1 MCLVVVD
8 ILFIYIF
15 ILNALYIRHLKYI
28 LERPIEK

>member
-15 ILNALYIRHLKYI
+15 LNALYIRHLKYI
-28 LERPIEK
+28 LKRPIEK

>member
-15 ILNALYIRHLKYI
+15 LNALYIRHLKYI